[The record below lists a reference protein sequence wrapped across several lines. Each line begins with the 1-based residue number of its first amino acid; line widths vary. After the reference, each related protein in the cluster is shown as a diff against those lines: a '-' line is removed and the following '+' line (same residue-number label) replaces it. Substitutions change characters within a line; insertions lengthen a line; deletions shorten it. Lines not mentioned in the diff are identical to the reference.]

1 MASLPPGAILG
12 GAVVAAQATPLQPA
26 SRDEWI
32 MPFAAWQVTL
42 DGQDLTEAMKPI
54 LKELTLTEKRG
65 EEADSLDIT
74 LGDENG
80 ALALPPPTATLSVA
94 LGWSKGT
101 GVAAG
106 LVDKGSFRV
115 DELSWNGPPDIVTL
129 TARAADLTSE
139 LRKRRD
145 ENWVAQSLSAI
156 VGKIAKRHGLT
167 PKVHQLL
174 ANVQVGAMR
183 QHAKS
188 DIAFVSELGRR
199 YDAVATIKAGT
210 LILAPIGTG
219 TTAGGAAIPGVTIDK
234 TMCSSYS
241 WSRKKRDE
249 HDGVEA
255 QWRDQHGAT
264 TKLVKVGGS
273 SNARRLK
280 RTYSSESDAKAA
292 AEGAKRRDA
301 RTAAE
306 FTLTLAYGD
315 ASMMPERSVTLSGF
329 KSEIDAQK
337 WQIAEVTHRVDG
349 SGGFT
354 TSLTLDLGA
363 SGGEAT

>member
-1 MASLPPGAILG
+1 MASLPF
-12 GAVVAAQATPLQPA
+12 GAVVAAQSTALQPA
-26 SRDEWI
+26 SRDDWI
-32 MPFAAWQVTL
+32 MPVAAWQVTL
-42 DGQDLTEAMKPI
+42 DGQDLTEAMKP
-54 LKELTLTEKRG
+54 LLQGLTLTEKRG

-74 LGDENG
+74 LTDENG
-80 ALALPPPTATLSVA
+80 TLALPPPTATLSVA
-94 LGWSKGT
+94 LGWAKGT
-101 GVAAG
+101 GVSAG
-106 LVDKGSFRV
+106 LVEKGSFRV
-115 DELSWNGPPDIVTL
+115 DELSWDGPPDIVTL
-129 TARAADLTSE
+129 TARAADLTAE

-156 VGKIAKRHGLT
+156 VGKIAKRHSLT

-174 ANVQVGAMR
+174 TNVQVAAMR
-183 QHAKS
+183 QHSKS

-219 TTAGGAAIPGVTIDK
+219 TTAGGAAIPGLAIDK
-234 TMCSSYS
+234 AMCSRYGFT
-241 WSRKKRDE
+241 RKKRDE

-255 QWRDQHGAT
+255 QWRDQAQAKHQ
-264 TKLVKVGGS
+264 LVKVGGTT
-273 SNARRLK
+273 NPRRLK
-280 RTYSSESDAKAA
+280 RTYASESDAKAA

-306 FTLTLAYGD
+306 FTVTLAYGD
-315 ASMMPERSVTLSGF
+315 ASLMPERSVALSGF

-337 WQIAEVTHRVDG
+337 WQIAEVSHRIDG

-354 TSLTLDLGA
+354 TSLTLDLRG
-363 SGGEAT
+363 